1 MASLFGQLSGFQ
13 FPDVQMNSGPLPS
26 TAGGPAGS
34 DGSVDGVINGTSAL
48 LENISPYALGKSAR
62 TGSDRNYQQIPHR
75 FQYIIPKLFLPHFHH
90 GKDKPIHVSHA
101 VDQGDIAFLL
111 YGTDRGWFTSRDQ
124 FRSKAPPC
132 AFAGIDVV
140 NYILLCLQA
149 SPHGDWKAVCK
160 DLIDDTDVLSVLDR
174 RRTKLPAKDLD
185 NLKIFRAVRMLVQQ
199 CFVPHGICAG
209 SEHQG
214 GQHEH
219 DGGQPVQAA
228 VNFVTTMTVD
238 GKNVDLVNYWYRHN
252 MVAGDE
258 LVFRLERQEIS
269 SKTFTLSSYYKQPVS
284 ETVTPNNPV
293 DSHYWQLVPDI
304 LRGRAEF
311 KPEAQ
316 WYDHR
321 SEGYWRIAQT
331 FQTRAQNNALAF
343 SRGLPLEVTFSP
355 VWHSFSDCLNAYGK
369 SLTCSVEQ
377 YNSKAELM
385 AHINQDSMIWLS
397 QAAEVV
403 AIRKVGSGY
412 HITHNPDLC
421 KIMVN
426 YTMLT
431 ETQDDIK
438 FPEITHI
445 QFMCFP
451 TGRRATVTQT
461 MEANAPELPEMVHFA
476 PSVHD
481 IDHIDMTST
490 IKPQPGGQPIDF
502 YVKMVL
508 GPTQTGG
515 FIHEF
520 CKLFPDKYLLR
531 HGIWTKDETNYKMLN
546 SLQITY
552 TNATRENPGNRP
564 VLAGRKANRKGE
576 FDKVKAGRIA
586 RNIPPI
592 IAAALSTG
600 DTLVPHVEMPLSLGG
615 GPPAQTGGTLAP
627 PVEMRDSEVCPTA
640 ESFGLAGQ
648 VDAGPRKKKGK
659 VLRFLS
665 AGDAGEPSDA
675 SHVSTADSGH

>member
-48 LENISPYALGKSAR
+48 LQNISPYALGKSAR
-62 TGSDRNYQQIPHR
+62 AGSDRNYQQIPHR

-90 GKDKPIHVSHA
+90 GKTKPIHVSHA

-111 YGTDRGWFTSRDQ
+111 YGGDRAWFTSKEQ

-140 NYILLCLQA
+140 NYILLCIQA
-149 SPHGDWKAVCK
+149 SPHEDWKKICK
-160 DLIDDTDVLSVLDR
+160 DLIDDVDVQVVLER
-174 RRTKLPAKDLD
+174 RRNKLPAQDFD
-185 NLKIFRAVRMLVQQ
+185 NLKIFRAVRVLVQQ

-258 LVFRLERQEIS
+258 LVFRLERQEIK

-284 ETVTPNNPV
+284 ETVTPDNPA

-331 FQTRAQNNALAF
+331 FQTRAQNSALAF

-355 VWHSFSDCLNAYGK
+355 VWHSFSDCRNAYGK
-369 SLTCSVEQ
+369 SLACSVEQ
-377 YNSKAELM
+377 MNRNAELM
-385 AHINQDSMIWLS
+385 AHINQDSMLWLY
-397 QAAEVV
+397 QNKEVV
-403 AIRKVGSGY
+403 AIRKVGGGY
-412 HITHNPDLC
+412 HITYDPDLC
-421 KIMVN
+421 KLMVN

-431 ETQDDIK
+431 VAQVDMTYQDITQ
-438 FPEITHI
+438 I

-451 TGRRATVTQT
+451 TGKRDTIAQT
-461 MEANAPELPEMVHFA
+461 MEANALESPEMKLFPVTVHA
-476 PSVHD
+476 
-481 IDHIDMTST
+481 IDHIDMESA
-490 IKPQPGGQPIDF
+490 IKLPPTGQPLDF

-508 GPTQTGG
+508 GPTKTGG

-520 CKLFPDKYLLR
+520 CKLLPDKYLLR
-531 HGIWTKDETNYKMLN
+531 NGIWTKYDTNYKMLD

-552 TNATRENPGNRP
+552 TNTTREPLRH
-564 VLAGRKANRKGE
+564 ADRTKRRTDTFAA
-576 FDKVKAGRIA
+576 VKAA
-586 RNIPPI
+586 RKTRNVPPI

-600 DTLVPHVEMPLSLGG
+600 GTLVPHVEMPLGLGG
-615 GPPAQTGGTLAP
+615 GPQTGGTLAP

-640 ESFGLAGQ
+640 ESFGLPEQ

-675 SHVSTADSGH
+675 SHVSTADSGR

>member
-48 LENISPYALGKSAR
+48 LQNISPYALGKSAR

-90 GKDKPIHVSHA
+90 GKTKPIHVSHA

-111 YGTDRGWFTSRDQ
+111 YGGERAWFTSKEQ

-140 NYILLCLQA
+140 NYILLCIQA
-149 SPHGDWKAVCK
+149 SPHEDWKAVCK
-160 DLIDDTDVLSVLDR
+160 DLIDDADVLLVFER
-174 RRTKLPAKDLD
+174 RRKKIAAQDLD

-258 LVFRLERQEIS
+258 LVFRLERQDIG

-284 ETVTPNNPV
+284 ETVTPDNKADPR
-293 DSHYWQLVPDI
+293 YWQLVPDI

-331 FQTRAQNNALAF
+331 FQTRAQNSALAF

-355 VWHSFSDCLNAYGK
+355 VWHSFSDCLNTYGK
-369 SLTCSVEQ
+369 SLRCSVEQ
-377 YNSKAELM
+377 YRAQTELM
-385 AHINQDSMIWLS
+385 AHINQDSMLWLY
-397 QAAEVV
+397 QNDEVV
-403 AIRKVGSGY
+403 VIRKVGSGY
-412 HITHNPDLC
+412 HITHNPALC
-421 KIMVN
+421 KLMVN
-426 YTMLT
+426 YQMLT
-431 ETQDDIK
+431 EAQVEMTYPDITQ
-438 FPEITHI
+438 I
-445 QFMCFP
+445 QFMCFL
-451 TGRRATVTQT
+451 TGRRSTITQT
-461 MEANAPELPEMVHFA
+461 MDAGTLDLPEMEFFHGLVA
-476 PSVHD
+476 D

-490 IKPQPGGQPIDF
+490 IKGRPTGQDLDF
-502 YVKMVL
+502 YVRMMLK
-508 GPTQTGG
+508 PTETGG

-531 HGIWTKDETNYKMLN
+531 HGIWTKDDANYKMLN

-552 TNATRENPGNRP
+552 TNADRESTLNRP
-564 VLAGRKANRKGE
+564 AVANRKRARKTA
-576 FDKVKAGRIA
+576 FDAVKAA
-586 RNIPPI
+586 RKKRNVPPI

-615 GPPAQTGGTLAP
+615 GPQTGGTLAP

-640 ESFGLAGQ
+640 EAFGLPEQ

-675 SHVSTADSGH
+675 SLVSTADSGR